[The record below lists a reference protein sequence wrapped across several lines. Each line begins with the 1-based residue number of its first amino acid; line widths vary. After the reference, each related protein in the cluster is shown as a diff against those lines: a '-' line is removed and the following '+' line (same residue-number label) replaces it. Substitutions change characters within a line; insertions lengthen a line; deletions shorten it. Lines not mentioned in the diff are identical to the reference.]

1 MNAALQVLRFVVPAL
16 YAGTFL
22 NYLVYFLKGNRIAGR
37 LTSPLLGGSVLIHT
51 IYNVLRGIRF
61 GHHPMASIWE
71 ILSVTALA
79 LAIVYLLAELWR
91 RNKST
96 GVFVL
101 PFVFLIQI
109 SSAIGIGP
117 TYEINPILRDAWFG
131 FHTGSITLA
140 YCAFFLS
147 AVYGIMLLLLHRAL
161 RKKKFGLL
169 FDRLPSLATL
179 ARMNRGSTLVGFV
192 FLTVSIVVGM
202 LWALEKY
209 PNDLFNA
216 RVISVFI
223 FWAMFGFS
231 LAAHYIFKWSNRHV
245 AILMLAGFFTM
256 VLSSAV
262 VNMLIASWH
271 DFGV

>member
-1 MNAALQVLRFVVPAL
+1 M
-16 YAGTFL
+16 
-22 NYLVYFLKGNRIAGR
+22 NYLVHFLKGDRLAGR
-37 LTSPLLGGSVLIHT
+37 LTTPLLVGSVVTHAVN
-51 IYNVLRGIRF
+51 NVLRGIRF
-61 GHHPMASIWE
+61 GHHPMASLHE
-71 ILSVTALA
+71 ILSMTALA
-79 LAIVYLLAELWR
+79 LAVVYLVVELWR

-101 PFVFLIQI
+101 SFVFLIQI

-117 TYEINPILRDAWFG
+117 TDEIKPILKDAWFG

-179 ARMNRGSTLVGFV
+179 ARMNRGSTFVGFV
-192 FLTVSIVVGM
+192 FLTISIVVGM
-202 LWALEKY
+202 LWASDKY
-209 PNDLFNA
+209 PSDLFNA
-216 RVISVFI
+216 RVISTFV
-223 FWAMFGFS
+223 FWAIFGFS
-231 LAAHYIFKWSNRHV
+231 LAAHYVFKWSNRNV
-245 AILMLAGFFTM
+245 AILMLTGFAIM

-262 VNMLIASWH
+262 VNMLLTSWH
-271 DFGV
+271 EFGA

>member
-1 MNAALQVLRFVVPAL
+1 M
-16 YAGTFL
+16 
-22 NYLVYFLKGNRIAGR
+22 NYLVHFLKGNKIAGR
-37 LTSPLLGGSVLIHT
+37 LTTPLLVSSVLIHT
-51 IYNVLRGIRF
+51 VYNVLRGIHFR
-61 GHHPMASIWE
+61 HHPMASIYE

-79 LAIVYLLAELWR
+79 LAIVYLVAELWR

-109 SSAIGIGP
+109 SSSIGIGP
-117 TYEINPILRDAWFG
+117 THKIKPILQDAWFG

-147 AVYGIMLLLLHRAL
+147 AVYGIMLLLLHSAL

-169 FDRLPSLATL
+169 FDRLPSLTTL

-192 FLTVSIVVGM
+192 FLTISIVVGM

-209 PNDLFNA
+209 PGDLFNA

-223 FWAMFGFS
+223 FWAIFGFS
-231 LAAHYIFKWSNRHV
+231 LAAHYVFKWSNRRV
-245 AILMLAGFFTM
+245 AILMLTGFITM

-271 DFGV
+271 EFGA